1 MKSSDNTRYLNSFA
15 DNNETIPKRCTSSQ
29 PVEFTS
35 CCSPEEERK
44 LTWGNITEDA
54 SQENLPYLPM
64 ESSDIKI
71 TRYLNSS
78 DIADNNEPI
87 SKTYTSLQPVE
98 FPSCC
103 SPENN
108 IGANNNED
116 KNERIISDENIFLAK
131 ESVGNFENEIA
142 FETEVGGGYDY
153 SFDNNSVQNSSEEN
167 AILSDD
173 GCVFSPDKNECNF
186 TESRENNIGSNNN
199 EDENERRISD
209 ENIFLA
215 NESDRNF
222 PNESAFGTEVDGGN
236 DYSSDNNLV
245 QNSSEENSIL
255 SDDGSVFSPDE
266 NECNFTESSE
276 SIISGESCHGKNST
290 QKHKMKSQKT
300 MHSKEMRFHKS
311 ILQWMFP
318 EENVGF
324 GTEEIYVHFALRS
337 KLILLGI

>member
-103 SPENN
+103 SP
-108 IGANNNED
+108 
-116 KNERIISDENIFLAK
+116 
-131 ESVGNFENEIA
+131 
-142 FETEVGGGYDY
+142 
-153 SFDNNSVQNSSEEN
+153 
-167 AILSDD
+167 
-173 GCVFSPDKNECNF
+173 
-186 TESRENNIGSNNN
+186 ENNIGSNNN

>member
-1 MKSSDNTRYLNSFA
+1 MALGQNTGKLLLQWKLFKDIILQILETVNQPWCDITGDASQENLSSLPMKSSDNTRYLNSFA
-15 DNNETIPKRCTSSQ
+15 DNNGTIPKRCTSSQ

-35 CCSPEEERK
+35 CCSPEEEGK

-71 TRYLNSS
+71 TRYLNSF

-108 IGANNNED
+108 TGANNNED

-142 FETEVGGGYDY
+142 FETEVGGGNDY

-173 GCVFSPDKNECNF
+173 GCVFSPDENECNF
-186 TESRENNIGSNNN
+186 TESRE
-199 EDENERRISD
+199 
-209 ENIFLA
+209 
-215 NESDRNF
+215 
-222 PNESAFGTEVDGGN
+222 V
-236 DYSSDNNLV
+236 
-245 QNSSEENSIL
+245 
-255 SDDGSVFSPDE
+255 
-266 NECNFTESSE
+266 
-276 SIISGESCHGKNST
+276 
-290 QKHKMKSQKT
+290 
-300 MHSKEMRFHKS
+300 
-311 ILQWMFP
+311 
-318 EENVGF
+318 
-324 GTEEIYVHFALRS
+324 
-337 KLILLGI
+337 